1 MRLVGLMPV
10 RNESYILAL
19 SARVALTWCDDL
31 VILLHDCVDGSSD
44 IVTELSDNEPG
55 RVHIF
60 RDLSPSWPEMEHRQ
74 MLLEAARSH
83 GATHIALIDADEILT
98 GDILPGVIRAHVA
111 ATSPAHILQLPLYNL
126 RGGID
131 RYHANGTWGNRI
143 ISVAFAD
150 SPELHWGGDRFHARE
165 PQGKRLRGF
174 QPIAQGGGGVM
185 HLWASSIDRCRA
197 KHRLYKIAERIRW
210 PENDVRQIEF
220 MYNQWERGGL
230 REDPSR
236 WTYAQVP
243 ESWWAPYAHWMKY
256 LDVDAPNWQDAEC
269 DQIIA
274 QYGRAYFK
282 GLTV

>member
-10 RNESYILAL
+10 RNEAWVLAL

-60 RDLSPSWPEMEHRQ
+60 RDLSPSWLEMEHRQ

-165 PQGKRLRGF
+165 PQGQRLRGL

-185 HLWASSIDRCRA
+185 HLWATSRKGVGRSTGIPT
-197 KHRLYKIAERIRW
+197 AEAMRW
-210 PENDVRQIEF
+210 PEKD
-220 MYNQWERGGL
+220 RGRSSSCIASGNA
-230 REDPSR
+230 EDFGKIHPDGRTPKYRSPGGPLQR
-236 WTYAQVP
+236 L
-243 ESWWAPYAHWMKY
+243 MKY
-256 LDVDAPNWQDAEC
+256 LDMDAVPWQKAGC
-269 DQIIA
+269 DGSSSA
-274 QYGRAYFK
+274 MGA
-282 GLTV
+282 LTSRD